1 MTGGISSDTG
11 RAVPEEVPGLEELT
25 GYRSCQGENAT
36 GTSGDEGL
44 AGGGWGVAIRSKW
57 MNLCSPVD
65 NNLRASKL
73 KSKAKR
79 K

>member
-44 AGGGWGVAIRSKW
+44 AGGG
-57 MNLCSPVD
+57 
-65 NNLRASKL
+65 
-73 KSKAKR
+73 
-79 K
+79 